1 MITARVGNV
10 KNPKI
15 TTKGKE
21 VFPLSDH
28 TTTSRQIWRFV
39 YERLRITQRKNAFS
53 LIIRSLPNMTNEGN
67 FALVVN
73 NDLCLFINI
82 AK

>member
-15 TTKGKE
+15 TTRGKE
-21 VFPLSDH
+21 VFPLSNH

-53 LIIRSLPNMTNEGN
+53 
-67 FALVVN
+67 F
-73 NDLCLFINI
+73 CINYLRRCDGQ
-82 AK
+82 K